1 MGRGEKEREGKPPA
15 LSIKFKN
22 IKLRPNKRKSTKIN
36 INLEYLNFLTR
47 LPSNFYFLKGV
58 FPCR

>member
-36 INLEYLNFLTR
+36 INLQPQKLFSALS
-47 LPSNFYFLKGV
+47 LLKNQRKYAIV
-58 FPCR
+58 K